1 MNAIEFREVTKLFE
15 RPASGPFYTAALDG
29 VTVAVPRRSIVG
41 LIGRNGSG
49 KSTLLRHVTGMVLPN
64 SGECITLGRPAPKLG
79 RAELARIGVVD
90 QDGTLLEWMRGDQLL
105 HYVSTFYERWDR
117 ELERSLAASL
127 EVDVGVRIG
136 TMSPG
141 NLQKLSLIVATCH
154 HPELLLLD
162 EPLSALDPSARQSMI
177 RLLLERFSSDD
188 MTIVISSHM
197 LRDIEPVVNR
207 IICLERGRVVADD
220 ELDALRER
228 YAEWIITSTTG
239 QLPASYS
246 EPYVIE
252 AQGDRYRS
260 RLLVRNPEEHAAA
273 FRMGYD
279 ATIESR
285 PVNLEQLFPLLTG
298 RGKRAGPLQVAAA
311 ARSGDAR

>member
-1 MNAIEFREVTKLFE
+1 MRNAFELRNVTKRYGWE
-15 RPASGPFYTAALDG
+15 GPVALDA
-29 VTVAVPRRSIVG
+29 VTVAIPRQSIVG

-49 KSTLLRHVTGMVLPN
+49 KSTLLRHVTGLVLPT
-64 SGECITLGRPAPKLG
+64 SGECITLGRPAATLG

-117 ELERSLAASL
+117 ELERSLVASL
-127 EVDVGVRIG
+127 EVDVDARIG

-141 NLQKLSLIVATCH
+141 NLQKLSLTLATCH

-162 EPLSALDPSARQSMI
+162 EPLSALDPSARQTMLM
-177 RLLLERFSSDD
+177 LLLERFSSDD

-207 IICLERGRVVADD
+207 IVCLERGRVVADD
-220 ELDALRER
+220 ELDGLRER
-228 YAEWIITSTTG
+228 HAEWIVTSVTG
-239 QLPASYS
+239 QLPASYA
-246 EPYVIE
+246 EPYVIA

-273 FRMGYD
+273 FRLQHD

-285 PVNLEQLFPLLTG
+285 PLNLEQLFPLLTG
-298 RGKRAGPLQVAAA
+298 RGDRAAA
-311 ARSGDAR
+311 APVPDTVQSGEAR

>member
-1 MNAIEFREVTKLFE
+1 MSDAFELRNVTK
-15 RPASGPFYTAALDG
+15 RYDDDQVTALEA
-29 VTVAVPRRSIVG
+29 VTVAVPRQSIVG

-49 KSTLLRHVTGMVLPN
+49 KSTLLRHVTGLVLPN
-64 SGECITLGRPAPKLG
+64 SGECITLGRPAAKLG

-105 HYVSTFYERWDR
+105 RYVSTFYERWDR
-117 ELERSLAASL
+117 ELERSLVAFL
-127 EVDVGVRIG
+127 EVDVGARIG

-162 EPLSALDPSARQSMI
+162 EPLSALDPSARRTMI
-177 RLLLERFSSDD
+177 TLLLERFSSDD

-228 YAEWIITSTTG
+228 YAEWIVTSATG
-239 QLPASYS
+239 QLPTSYS
-246 EPYVIE
+246 EPYVLD
-252 AQGDRYRS
+252 AQGDRHRS
-260 RLLVRNPEEHAAA
+260 RLLVRNPEEHSAA
-273 FRMGYD
+273 FGLRYD
-279 ATIESR
+279 VMIESR
-285 PVNLEQLFPLLTG
+285 PLNLEQLFPLLTG
-298 RGKRAGPLQVAAA
+298 RGDRARAMHVPAAA
-311 ARSGDAR
+311 QSGEAR